1 MDPWIWW
8 VIAAGVLG
16 VLEVVTG
23 GTLVFI
29 MLSSGALAAGL
40 VSGLGGGPLLAVGAF
55 AAVSVTSL
63 LGVRPLARRHLRVL
77 PSERMGVAA
86 LIGADAFV
94 ESEVGP
100 HSGLVK
106 LAGEVWSARSYDGES
121 VYVVGER
128 VNVLEIA
135 GATAL
140 VSQ

>member
-86 LIGADAFV
+86 LIGADAIV